1 MMYIGF
7 YLDDTDDIFDRSEV
21 IVSENIDEIPDL
33 CGIYELTEEG
43 LEIYKEWCEDVSVGY
58 DLCYGRMKGLADEI
72 GGTQRDIWY
81 YLVSRKSLTKS
92 I

>member
-1 MMYIGF
+1 MYIGF
-7 YLDDTDDIFDRSEV
+7 YVDETDGVFDRSEV
-21 IVSENIDEIPDL
+21 IVSENIDDIPDL

-43 LEIYKEWCEDVSVGY
+43 LEIYEEWCEDVSDGY

-72 GGTQRDIWY
+72 GGRQRDIWY
-81 YLVSRKSLTKS
+81 YLISRKSLTKS

>member
-1 MMYIGF
+1 MYIGF
-7 YLDDTDDIFDRSEV
+7 YVDETDGVFDNSKV
-21 IVSENIDEIPDL
+21 IVSENIDDIPDL

-43 LEIYKEWCEDVSVGY
+43 LEIYEEWCEDVSVGY
-58 DLCYGRMKGLADEI
+58 DLGYGRMKGLADEI

>member
-1 MMYIGF
+1 MYIGF
-7 YLDDTDDIFDRSEV
+7 YVDETDGVFDRSEV
-21 IVSENIDEIPDL
+21 IVSENIDDIPDL

-43 LEIYKEWCEDVSVGY
+43 LEIYEEWCEDVSVEY

-72 GGTQRDIWY
+72 GGTQKDIWY

>member
-1 MMYIGF
+1 MYIGF
-7 YLDDTDDIFDRSEV
+7 YLDDTDGVFDRSEV

-43 LEIYKEWCEDVSVGY
+43 LEIYEEWCEDVSDGY

-72 GGTQRDIWY
+72 GGRQRDIWY

>member
-1 MMYIGF
+1 MYIGF
-7 YLDDTDDIFDRSEV
+7 YVDETGVFDRSEV

-43 LEIYKEWCEDVSVGY
+43 LEIYEEWCEDVSDGY

-72 GGTQRDIWY
+72 GGRQRDIWY
-81 YLVSRKSLTKS
+81 YLISRKSLTKS